1 MKVLVTGATGYI
13 GSHLVKKLA
22 HGGHSV
28 YATDF
33 NLDQNDISRYIVGGE
48 VKEWDI
54 REGSSHFWGEFDT
67 VVHLAAK
74 TMVSLS
80 VKDPFNYYQ
89 TNVIGTQAIADCTET
104 GHFLYCSTGSA
115 FHPGSSPYATSKR
128 AGEDLVTISENYSIA
143 RFYNVCGNDGFRKFD
158 DSHYHLIRKL
168 AAVVNGLYPEI
179 DIYGTDYPTRDGTT
193 IRNYTHIVDIVDSI
207 YRIIENG
214 PTKNIE
220 CLGNTEGYSV
230 FDVVRAMERVI
241 GYPIAKNYS
250 PRRPGE
256 VVISNLPEQSKFF
269 TETKTIYDICQSA
282 LEYEK

>member
-13 GSHLVKKLA
+13 GSHVVKKLA
-22 HGGHSV
+22 EGGHNV

-33 NLDQNDISRYIVGGE
+33 NLDQNDISKYTVGGR
-48 VKEWDI
+48 VSAIDI
-54 REGSSHFWGEFDT
+54 RYRSYPMGEYDA

-80 VKDPFNYYQ
+80 VKDPLNYYQ
-89 TNVIGTQAIADCTET
+89 TNVIGTQTIINCTET
-104 GHFLYCSTGSA
+104 DHFVYCSTGSA

-128 AGEDLVTISENYSIA
+128 AGEDLVTIKDNYSIA
-143 RFYNVCGNDGFRKFD
+143 RFYNVCGNDGFSKFD

-168 AAVVNGLYPEI
+168 AAVANGLYPEV
-179 DIYGTDYPTRDGTT
+179 DIYGTDYSTRDGTT

-207 YRIIENG
+207 YRIVENG

-230 FDVVRAMERVI
+230 FDVIRAMERVI
-241 GYPIAKNYS
+241 GKPIVKNYAS
-250 PRRPGE
+250 RRPGE
-256 VVISNLPEQSKFF
+256 VEVSTLPEVSKFF
-269 TETKTIYDICQSA
+269 TETKTIHDICQSA